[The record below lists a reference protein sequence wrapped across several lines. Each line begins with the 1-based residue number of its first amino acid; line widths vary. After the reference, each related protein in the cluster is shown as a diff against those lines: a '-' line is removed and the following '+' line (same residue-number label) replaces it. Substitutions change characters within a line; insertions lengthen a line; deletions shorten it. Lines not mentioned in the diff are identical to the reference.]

1 MFVRDGFEEDVC
13 FPTIWTS
20 LNWHCSLFF
29 RVQQGTWWHQLW
41 SAILLTFSTLDP
53 LLFAFFSW
61 RFSRE
66 VPKLVICFTVTEVSM
81 PVYCSGMLIW
91 YVTFTSCH
99 RWICMLSQKLG
110 RTTNSSQLNCMMCS
124 ELWSTQEQ
132 LQMDQK
138 QTETRPAN
146 RLKSAGITW

>member
-1 MFVRDGFEEDVC
+1 MVAPALVSHIIDFFYTGS
-13 FPTIWTS
+13 TS
-20 LNWHCSLFF
+20 LGILFLEVF
-29 RVQQGTWWHQLW
+29 TQ
-41 SAILLTFSTLDP
+41 
-53 LLFAFFSW
+53 
-61 RFSRE
+61 E
-66 VPKLVICFTVTEVSM
+66 VPKLVICFTVTAVSM

-110 RTTNSSQLNCMMCS
+110 RTTNSSQLNSMMCS

-138 QTETRPAN
+138 QTETLQTGSKVLESPDRGAERAQMGQEARKLQCMILYVDSWVHA
-146 RLKSAGITW
+146 RLDLK